1 MADRF
6 PLIANSS
13 ANQIQEIP
21 SGDQLNLSGN
31 NIANAGIVTATS
43 FSGSGVDVDDFISVG
58 SNIHFGN
65 AGVATATTFSGS
77 GASLTNLNGSN
88 ISSIMIDFKIRTT
101 TKINLIIIRNI

>member
-31 NIANAGIVTATS
+31 NIANAGV
-43 FSGSGVDVDDFISVG
+43 V
-58 SNIHFGN
+58 
-65 AGVATATTFSGS
+65 TATTFSGS
-77 GASLTNLNGSN
+77 GASLTNLPAAQLSGTAAAINGSN
-88 ISSIMIDFKIRTT
+88 ITNLNGSAIEVILFLKIITLHFLVLVQ
-101 TKINLIIIRNI
+101 I